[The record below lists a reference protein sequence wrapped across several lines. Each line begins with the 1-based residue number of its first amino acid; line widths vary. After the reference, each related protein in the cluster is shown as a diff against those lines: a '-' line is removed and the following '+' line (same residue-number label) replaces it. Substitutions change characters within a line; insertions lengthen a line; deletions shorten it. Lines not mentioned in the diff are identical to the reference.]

1 MRPCGTRLKFKFSK
15 IQENVFGLIRAK
27 APVSEYEYS
36 PPLRSASAK
45 SSFPP
50 YFLRTKSNKKPGNP
64 SSRFPDPPW
73 RPRGTSFPLGIP
85 SPQAPS
91 GTACC
96 KIYTAGN
103 KKYPSISCLK
113 GMYQIYHHFL
123 FLVIQFFEGR
133 KQLLFFCFQFHAQKF
148 VNRDIQ

>member
-1 MRPCGTRLKFKFSK
+1 MRKKLCSRLKFKFSK

-27 APVSEYEYS
+27 APVSEYKYS

-73 RPRGTSFPLGIP
+73 RSKGNNVPLRYPLPTSPFG
-85 SPQAPS
+85 QYKAAPS
-91 GTACC
+91 GRLCRFLADFG
-96 KIYTAGN
+96 KHQIN
-103 KKYPSISCLK
+103 HLK
-113 GMYQIYHHFL
+113 VS
-123 FLVIQFFEGR
+123 LVYRQNHLI
-133 KQLLFFCFQFHAQKF
+133 
-148 VNRDIQ
+148 DY